1 MLLFSALCFL
11 VILLAQ
17 ISEKTPYEPALGEQ
31 ESSRTHAND
40 NKGATEAETEGKNKN
55 FYVDILDM
63 DLFPG
68 PHSEKRNRNK
78 DKYLVHEGA
87 KRFTK

>member
-1 MLLFSALCFL
+1 M
-11 VILLAQ
+11 ILLAQ

-40 NKGATEAETEGKNKN
+40 NNKGAAGNEAETEGKNKN